1 VRQEM
6 SVPKTGGA
14 WPSSSDDTWPH
25 RTGSAALARTVVQPP
40 LESDNVL
47 QRSQVLFS
55 PLNRALHRS
64 SSVVVSSSTPLPNMA
79 WVPAAFN
86 KVLESDADLAVA
98 VAAITILT
106 EVIKVSK
113 AHTMYE
119 VQLELKEAANQLQKC
134 STSISIA
141 SGCALFT
148 NFVTRTVENIT
159 DFEKCK
165 ARLIERGES
174 FRETALLARSKIGD
188 GAEPFIRDGAVI
200 LTYGFSRVVL
210 SVILRAL
217 KQDKRFRVIV
227 SESRPDGVGVL
238 TAKKLGEA
246 GIPVTL
252 TSDNAVAHLMHR
264 VDMVLVG
271 AEAVVENGGIV
282 SRTGTYGIA
291 IMAQAHKKAFYVAAE
306 SFKFTRL
313 YPLDQNDLPL
323 PAPSNDTS
331 SFTTEV
337 LPDLVKVQ
345 VPTVDYTPPQ
355 YISLLLTDLGVLTPS
370 AISDELIKL
379 YY

>member
-1 VRQEM
+1 M
-6 SVPKTGGA
+6 SVPNSWNTSDEGWSYHHVNKKDFEKT
-14 WPSSSDDTWPH
+14 
-25 RTGSAALARTVVQPP
+25 QM
-40 LESDNVL
+40 
-47 QRSQVLFS
+47 QRSQVIFS
-55 PLNRALHRS
+55 PLNRALNRS
-64 SSVVVSSSTPLPNMA
+64 STSVLIAASGKLPSMP
-79 WVPAAFN
+79 WVTLAFN
-86 KVLESDADLAVA
+86 KTIETDPDLAVA

-113 AHTMYE
+113 AHTMHE
-119 VQLELKEAANQLQKC
+119 VQLELMQAANRLQEC
-134 STSISIA
+134 SSSISIT

-148 NFVTRTVENIT
+148 NFVTRTVENIS

-165 ARLIERGES
+165 SRLIERGES
-174 FRETALLARSKIGD
+174 FRQKAILARGKI
-188 GAEPFIRDGAVI
+188 ATFSEPFIRDGLVI

-210 SVILRAL
+210 TVLLRAL
-217 KQDKRFRVIV
+217 SQDKRFRVIV

-238 TAKKLGEA
+238 TAKKLGEV

-252 TSDNAVAHLMHR
+252 ITDNAVAHLMSR

-282 SRTGTYGIA
+282 SRIGTYGIA

-313 YPLDQNDLPL
+313 YPLNQSDLP
-323 PAPSNDTS
+323 
-331 SFTTEV
+331 
-337 LPDLVKVQ
+337 
-345 VPTVDYTPPQ
+345 VPTPAQDSSAFTNQPLPETVEVSLSSVDYTPPQ

-370 AISDELIKL
+370 TISDELIKL

>member
-1 VRQEM
+1 M
-6 SVPKTGGA
+6 SVPKNQQWTN
-14 WPSSSDDTWPH
+14 SDDAWSH
-25 RTGSAALARTVVQPP
+25 RLKRD
-40 LESDNVL
+40 LDNPL

-55 PLNRALHRS
+55 PLNRALNRS
-64 SSVVVSSSTPLPNMA
+64 ASTITLQSTAALPNMS
-79 WVPAAFN
+79 WVTHAFN
-86 KVLESDADLAVA
+86 KILDSDPDLAVA

-119 VQLELKEAANQLQKC
+119 VQLELKEAAYQLQQC
-134 STSISIA
+134 STSISIT

-174 FRETALLARSKIGD
+174 FREKALLSRGKISSCAD
-188 GAEPFIRDGAVI
+188 PFIRDGLVI

-210 SVILRAL
+210 TVLLRAL
-217 KQDKRFRVIV
+217 AQDKRFRVVV
-227 SESRPDGVGVL
+227 SESRPDGAGVL
-238 TAKKLGEA
+238 TARKLGEA

-252 TSDNAVAHLMHR
+252 TTDNAMAHLMHK

-282 SRTGTYGIA
+282 SRIGTYGIA
-291 IMAQAHKKAFYVAAE
+291 IMAQAHKKPFYVAAE

-313 YPLDQNDLPL
+313 YPLNQSDLPVPNCPSTDALMFATDPL
-323 PAPSNDTS
+323 PEVVELATPS
-331 SFTTEV
+331 
-337 LPDLVKVQ
+337 
-345 VPTVDYTPPQ
+345 VDYTPPQ
-355 YISLLLTDLGVLTPS
+355 YIALLLTDLGVLTPS

>member
-1 VRQEM
+1 LGNQQIKM
-6 SVPKTGGA
+6 SVPKGWGSNSDEA
-14 WPSSSDDTWPH
+14 WSRRSLLNKDDTS
-25 RTGSAALARTVVQPP
+25 SADDL
-40 LESDNVL
+40 DNPL
-47 QRSQVLFS
+47 QRSVVIFS

-64 SSVVVSSSTPLPNMA
+64 ASTAVLPASASLPNMS
-79 WVPAAFN
+79 WVTSAFN
-86 KVLESDADLAVA
+86 KILESDPDLAVA

-119 VQLELKEAANQLQKC
+119 VQLELKEAALQLQRC
-134 STSISIA
+134 SSSISIT

-165 ARLIERGES
+165 SRLIERGES
-174 FRETALLARSKIGD
+174 FREKALLSRGKISSCAD
-188 GAEPFIRDGAVI
+188 PFIRDGLVI
-200 LTYGFSRVVL
+200 LTYGYSRVVL
-210 SVILRAL
+210 TVLLRAL
-217 KQDKRFRVIV
+217 AQDKRFRVVV
-227 SESRPDGVGVL
+227 SESRPDGAGVL
-238 TAKKLGEA
+238 TARKLGEA

-252 TSDNAVAHLMHR
+252 TTDNAMAHLMHK

-282 SRTGTYGIA
+282 SRIGTYGIA

-313 YPLDQNDLPL
+313 YPLNQCDLPV
-323 PAPSNDTS
+323 S
-331 SFTTEV
+331 SCPTDMTTFATEP
-337 LPDLVKVQ
+337 LPDAVEVET
-345 VPTVDYTPPQ
+345 PSVDYTPPQ